1 MIVVL
6 SNSLDVTADYVC
18 SRLEQGQFDYV
29 RLDTDYLTGKT
40 ELLYKFD
47 NLSLVVDHRTLVPE
61 NINSIWYRRPQPL
74 KPPVEKT
81 FEKGEQ
87 SHALSEWSAAIEGF
101 LAHIPTKLWINHPRN
116 NASAASKLEQL
127 SRAKRLGLTIPKTLV
142 TQSFEETIEF
152 WKECKESLVVKP
164 ISHGY
169 IERENS
175 QEDTLI
181 FTNEVT
187 LDQLNNNRELL
198 SLSPTTDYS
207 YIFSNSEV
215 AKKMLCNDLLISQDY
230 NERVTNF
237 MLDLYRAAL
246 RYFSVSML
254 CIMVLG
260 IWNIVYTNSNWIV
273 NKDKIQSFIK
283 QEILDSE
290 KPLGEETTVDV
301 ASPNESSI
309 PSTDV
314 SPDIPKIFPSSVP
327 QVQPNH

>member
-18 SRLEQGQFDYV
+18 SRLEHGQFDYV

-198 SLSPTTDYS
+198 SLCPTLFQEKIEKIYDIRINVIDDEVIAVAIYASKQDKLQTIDIRKNNMQNVRYELVTLPSILINKILELCHSYELRFAAIDMAFTKDYKWVFFEVNPNGQWAWLDLEGVTDIAS
-207 YIFSNSEV
+207 
-215 AKKMLCNDLLISQDY
+215 LLIKSMQIK
-230 NERVTNF
+230 
-237 MLDLYRAAL
+237 
-246 RYFSVSML
+246 FS
-254 CIMVLG
+254 
-260 IWNIVYTNSNWIV
+260 
-273 NKDKIQSFIK
+273 
-283 QEILDSE
+283 
-290 KPLGEETTVDV
+290 
-301 ASPNESSI
+301 
-309 PSTDV
+309 
-314 SPDIPKIFPSSVP
+314 
-327 QVQPNH
+327 

>member
-1 MIVVL
+1 MIVII

-47 NLSLVVDHRTLVPE
+47 NLSLVVDQRTLVPE

-74 KPPVEKT
+74 KPPAEKT

-87 SHALSEWSAAIEGF
+87 AHALSEWSAAIEGF

-127 SRAKRLGLTIPKTLV
+127 SRARRLGLTIPKTLV

-187 LDQLNNNRELL
+187 LDQLNKNRELL
-198 SLSPTTDYS
+198 SLCPTLFQEKVEKIYDIRINVIDDEVIAVAIYASKEYKLQTIDIRKNNMQNVRDELVTLPSILINKILELCRS
-207 YIFSNSEV
+207 YELRFAAIDMAFT
-215 AKKMLCNDLLISQDY
+215 KDY
-230 NERVTNF
+230 NWVFFEINPNGQWAW
-237 MLDLYRAAL
+237 LDLEGVTDIASL
-246 RYFSVSML
+246 LLKSMQLNFS
-254 CIMVLG
+254 
-260 IWNIVYTNSNWIV
+260 
-273 NKDKIQSFIK
+273 
-283 QEILDSE
+283 
-290 KPLGEETTVDV
+290 
-301 ASPNESSI
+301 
-309 PSTDV
+309 
-314 SPDIPKIFPSSVP
+314 
-327 QVQPNH
+327 

>member
-198 SLSPTTDYS
+198 SLCPTLFQEKIEKIYD
-207 YIFSNSEV
+207 IRINVIDDEV
-215 AKKMLCNDLLISQDY
+215 IAVAIYASKQDKLQTIDIRKNNMQNVRYELVTLPSLLINKLLELCHSYELRFAAIDMALTKDY
-230 NERVTNF
+230 KWVFFEVNPNGQWAW
-237 MLDLYRAAL
+237 LDLEGVTDIAGL
-246 RYFSVSML
+246 LLKSMQLNFS
-254 CIMVLG
+254 
-260 IWNIVYTNSNWIV
+260 
-273 NKDKIQSFIK
+273 
-283 QEILDSE
+283 
-290 KPLGEETTVDV
+290 
-301 ASPNESSI
+301 
-309 PSTDV
+309 
-314 SPDIPKIFPSSVP
+314 
-327 QVQPNH
+327 